1 MTIKYSGPRPVISQH
16 GIEFK
21 DGKEDKYVYLIIAT
35 QILVAID
42 KDYDEQKSYS
52 YDTATKRFTDDELLN
67 IMLSYE
73 PDLKERVIQE
83 ELSYEKHL
91 DEEIEQIKNKT
102 DLQKVEIEAWVNNL
116 KIMKKY
122 RIQRAIN
129 KIYYQHCVHDIAK
142 VIKREKI
149 KEIDTPFFEKYWHTL
164 QTIQGALSE
173 GRDSVG
179 SDLKIEQ
186 TDKGMIAKLFVN
198 Y

>member
-1 MTIKYSGPRPVISQH
+1 MTIQYSGPRPVISQH
-16 GIEFK
+16 GIGFK

-42 KDYDEQKSYS
+42 KDYSEKDSYS
-52 YDTATKRFTDDELLN
+52 YDTTTKRFSNDELQQ

-73 PDLKERVIQE
+73 PDLKEKVIQE
-83 ELSYEKHL
+83 EINYEKHL
-91 DEEIEQIKNKT
+91 DEEIAQINSKT
-102 DLQKVEIEAWVNNL
+102 DLKQIEVEAWVNNL

-122 RIQRAIN
+122 RIQRAVN

-142 VIKREKI
+142 VIKRERI
-149 KEIDTPFFEKYWHTL
+149 KEIDTPFFEKYWHVL

-179 SDLKIEQ
+179 SDMKVES
-186 TDKGMIAKLFVN
+186 TNKGMIAKLFIN
-198 Y
+198 F

>member
-1 MTIKYSGPRPVISQH
+1 MTIKYSGPRPVISHH
-16 GIEFK
+16 GIDFK

-42 KDYDEQKSYS
+42 KDYSTTQSYS
-52 YDTATKRFTDDELLN
+52 YDTSTKRFTDDQLLQ

-83 ELSYEKHL
+83 EIGYEKHL
-91 DEEIEQIKNKT
+91 DEEIEQVKERK
-102 DLQKVEIEAWVNNL
+102 DLQPIEIDTWVNNL

-149 KEIDTPFFEKYWHTL
+149 KEIDTPFFEKYWHVL

-179 SDLKIEQ
+179 SDLKVESS
-186 TDKGMIAKLFVN
+186 DKGMISKLFIN
-198 Y
+198 F